1 MGPDLSDGIITCIDE
16 TLKKIYIQDD
26 YEDTLFHFD
35 LSKYAGKDELS
46 KGTKVTYYKLYLEN
60 PTAMGLLTTNEIKN
74 PDLFKKYDKK
84 DSYLKN
90 LKQRL
95 KDSKYKI
102 LFFSICVL
110 MGVIVGLF
118 DLF

>member
-1 MGPDLSDGIITCIDE
+1 
-16 TLKKIYIQDD
+16 
-26 YEDTLFHFD
+26 
-35 LSKYAGKDELS
+35 
-46 KGTKVTYYKLYLEN
+46 
-60 PTAMGLLTTNEIKN
+60 MGLLTTNEIKN

-118 DLF
+118 DLFWVNNSLSLILRPQPK